1 MQKQS
6 RPYRFNFSKIPF
18 RRNGVQMFLL
28 LFFLS
33 GCTATRFLKENESFY
48 TGYKIKIQSEGR
60 IRGQKN
66 LVSKLDEYI
75 LPKPNKTVLGSRPAV
90 WFYFIAGTPKKK
102 RGIGNFIKTKLGSP
116 PVLLSHTTPQNTA
129 KTLETEV
136 NNNGYFRSSVSYE
149 IKTKR
154 KKSNI
159 VYTINL
165 ERPYQLQNIDYT
177 SIDSSNLNF
186 YSAVVRAS
194 LLKEKQRYQLE
205 RLQKDQ
211 ARVEEVAKNNG
222 YYYFDD
228 RYLLFDADSSIGKRN
243 VDVKLHFEWNTP
255 SHMMRAYRVRNVNI
269 FPNYNLVTDST
280 AASYDTIKIEGFN
293 YIDNAKTFR
302 PNIITDVINVTPDS
316 LYKRIHH
323 EYTLSRLMSLKT
335 FKFVN
340 IKFSENPID
349 SASLDANIYLTPL
362 LKKSVRMQVEGVSK
376 SNNFVGPGIELTF
389 TNRNLF
395 RGAEMLQLK
404 LNGAYEWQI
413 SRQQSG
419 ALNSIEFGSS
429 VALYL
434 PRFVAPIRIRNRS
447 TKYLPQTQF
456 KIGTNFQQRLQYY
469 RLTSFN
475 AAYGYTWRETT
486 YKTHE
491 LFPIDISFVKSSKT
505 SAEFDALLAQNPTLP
520 IHFKI
525 NL

>member
-1 MQKQS
+1 MQIRIK
-6 RPYRFNFSKIPF
+6 PYRHIFSIELF
-18 RRNGVQMFLL
+18 RGNSIRLVLL
-28 LFFLS
+28 LFLLS
-33 GCTATRFLKENESFY
+33 GCTATRFLKEGESFY
-48 TGYKIKIQSEGR
+48 AGAKIKIQSQGR

-75 LPKPNKTVLGSRPAV
+75 LPKPNKTVLGSRPGV

-102 RGIGNFIKTKLGSP
+102 KGLGNFVKKKLGSP
-116 PVLLSHTTPQNTA
+116 PVLLSHATPQKTA
-129 KTLETEV
+129 KTLEVEV
-136 NNNGYFRSSVSYE
+136 NNNGYFRSTVSYE
-149 IKTKR
+149 VKTKR
-154 KKSNI
+154 KKSTVI
-159 VYTINL
+159 YTINL
-165 ERPYQLQNIDYT
+165 EHPYRLRNIDYT

-186 YSAVVRAS
+186 YGAVIRGS

-255 SHMMRAYRVRNVNI
+255 SRMMRAYRVRNVNI
-269 FPNYNLVTDST
+269 FPNYNLVADST
-280 AASYDTIKIEGFN
+280 VTPYDTIKIEGFN

-302 PNIITDVINVTPDS
+302 PNIITDVINVIPDS

-340 IKFSENPID
+340 IKFTENHID

-413 SRQQSG
+413 SRQQ
-419 ALNSIEFGSS
+419 
-429 VALYL
+429 
-434 PRFVAPIRIRNRS
+434 
-447 TKYLPQTQF
+447 
-456 KIGTNFQQRLQYY
+456 
-469 RLTSFN
+469 
-475 AAYGYTWRETT
+475 
-486 YKTHE
+486 
-491 LFPIDISFVKSSKT
+491 
-505 SAEFDALLAQNPTLP
+505 
-520 IHFKI
+520 
-525 NL
+525 